1 MTIGGDE
8 RQVQLLLDP
17 AQLSLRG
24 IGVND
29 VAEAMRG
36 ASESRSA
43 GVLVE
48 GSQEVLVEGVGRAR
62 TAEDFGDV
70 IVGEQGGLP
79 VLAREVGTIRIGEG
93 LKRGTG
99 SFNGKAAVILAVQKQ
114 PGANTLELT
123 ERLDTEFAAIQKT
136 LPKGMV
142 LETKV
147 FRQSDFIERA
157 VGNVQRAL
165 VEGLVLVSIIVLLFL
180 ASWRATLVTLA
191 AIPVSVVSAI
201 IAVNMVGGTINTMT
215 LGGLAI
221 ALGVLVD
228 DAIIVVENIVRRLR
242 LNEESEAPLS
252 KLEVVAKATSEV
264 QGSIVY
270 ATLIICRCSA

>member
-1 MTIGGDE
+1 M
-8 RQVQLLLDP
+8 
-17 AQLSLRG
+17 
-24 IGVND
+24 
-29 VAEAMRG
+29 
-36 ASESRSA
+36 
-43 GVLVE
+43 
-48 GSQEVLVEGVGRAR
+48 
-62 TAEDFGDV
+62 
-70 IVGEQGGLP
+70 
-79 VLAREVGTIRIGEG
+79 
-93 LKRGTG
+93 
-99 SFNGKAAVILAVQKQ
+99 ILALQKQ

-123 ERLDTEFAAIQKT
+123 ERLESEFVAIQKT

-142 LETKV
+142 LETRV

-165 VEGLVLVSIIVLLFL
+165 VEGLILVSIIVLLFL

-228 DAIIVVENIVRRLR
+228 DAIIVVENIVRRLAI
-242 LNEESEAPLS
+242 E
-252 KLEVVAKATSEV
+252 
-264 QGSIVY
+264 
-270 ATLIICRCSA
+270 